1 MATFRKRGDKWE
13 AQVFVGGKRR
23 TKSWPTKAQ
32 AKSWATEQEMSLGK
46 AAEGVSDTHTLND
59 VFVRYA
65 EEVSPTKRGGEKEKI
80 RLTALGQ
87 FPIASERLIDLRRE
101 TFEDWISFRLKT
113 VKPSSVNRDLNLI
126 SNCLTYARRWRL
138 MKDNP
143 LKDLKRPT
151 DPPPRDRRILDKEIE
166 EILVAL
172 NYVESEP
179 VEQKQQKV
187 AVIFLLA
194 IETAMRSGE
203 ICGLKPDQVDLVKRV
218 ARLPLTKNGAARSVP
233 LSTRAVELFRKVEP
247 WPEEGTIFGI
257 TDKQRDALFRKYLKK
272 TTIEDL
278 VFHDSRHEATTRLAK
293 KLEILDLAR
302 VTGHKNL
309 KELMTYYNASA
320 EEIAT
325 QLD

>member
-1 MATFRKRGDKWE
+1 
-13 AQVFVGGKRR
+13 
-23 TKSWPTKAQ
+23 
-32 AKSWATEQEMSLGK
+32 MSLGK